1 MTSKSVS
8 SGQIF
13 PMNPSLC
20 FAPCYILRSVTQYRC
35 SININWIN
43 EWMFCF
49 IFQGSCR
56 NQVKSGDK
64 SNLPWNCHYIIH
76 PAFLPYSKMIKAVGY
91 ERIWVCVCGGV
102 LTQWLSGKESACSAG
117 DAEMW
122 VGSLGQEDPL
132 EEEMVTHS
140 SILAWRIHGQR
151 SLVGNSPWGHKR
163 VRHNWATKQQDERI
177 FIIFSSFLSR
187 FSKMVCLPKFNVL
200 FHSSDS
206 ENQGKRYNE
215 SVFKCKN
222 KCYNVYSDKSI
233 VSLMHEAHKFDRLSN
248 SNLNDR
254 SLQN

>member
-91 ERIWVCVCGGV
+91 ERIWVCVCVGCLPSGSAVKNLPAMQEMQRCGLDPWVRKIPWRRKWSPTPVFLPGESMDRGAWWATVHGV
-102 LTQWLSGKESACSAG
+102 TKESG
-117 DAEMW
+117 TTEQLNNKMR
-122 VGSLGQEDPL
+122 G
-132 EEEMVTHS
+132 
-140 SILAWRIHGQR
+140 
-151 SLVGNSPWGHKR
+151 
-163 VRHNWATKQQDERI
+163 
-177 FIIFSSFLSR
+177 FL
-187 FSKMVCLPKFNVL
+187 
-200 FHSSDS
+200 
-206 ENQGKRYNE
+206 
-215 SVFKCKN
+215 
-222 KCYNVYSDKSI
+222 
-233 VSLMHEAHKFDRLSN
+233 
-248 SNLNDR
+248 
-254 SLQN
+254 